1 MAPPHHHAMSDEAE
15 ILNLDDLQDDDMDHN
30 IGEENELDEQ
40 PYGQEDDV
48 DAEEEADR
56 LQAEETVLN
65 NHLECVKQEAYLI
78 TVEGEIITK
87 LENAMMNDEQ
97 YDMAAYLES
106 AEEIARKKLAMYSEL
121 LRNIGTFKQEFM
133 HGQQQLG
140 DYDLDVPKDL
150 MKMP

>member
-1 MAPPHHHAMSDEAE
+1 MDDMLNVDE
-15 ILNLDDLQDDDMDHN
+15 DLQMDDIDDR
-30 IGEENELDEQ
+30 IGEENQSYENEV
-40 PYGQEDDV
+40 GQEEDD
-48 DAEEEADR
+48 EEADR

-97 YDMAAYLES
+97 YDMGAYLDS

-121 LRNIGTFKQEFM
+121 LSNISSFKREFM
-133 HGQQQLG
+133 QPQQLAQQASQ
-140 DYDLDVPKDL
+140 VHAPKEFARLPDA
-150 MKMP
+150 KKR